1 MTRAP
6 SRGQRSKPVTRWCA
20 TGDEDPVADDGDD
33 SARRKVAKKNVR
45 EKPFPCSLL
54 PAVLLV
60 FTSDNSG
67 RRKPSKKRYHQQV
80 AFGANTL
87 TNIRLLGGLKY
98 DFSHLLEYVGILT
111 VNLTSPSQCDVEQ
124 WT

>member
-1 MTRAP
+1 M
-6 SRGQRSKPVTRWCA
+6 
-20 TGDEDPVADDGDD
+20 
-33 SARRKVAKKNVR
+33 
-45 EKPFPCSLL
+45 KPFPCSLL
-54 PAVLLV
+54 PAELLV
-60 FTSDNSG
+60 FISDNSG